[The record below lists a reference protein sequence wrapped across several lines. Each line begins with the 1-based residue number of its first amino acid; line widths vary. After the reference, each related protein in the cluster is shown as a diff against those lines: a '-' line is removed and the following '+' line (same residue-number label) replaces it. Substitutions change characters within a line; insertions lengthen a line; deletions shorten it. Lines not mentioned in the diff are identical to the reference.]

1 MALGLGPRCHILAQS
16 TGLET
21 IFLYCWD
28 AVLIWYCCCECYFC
42 FSILVY
48 YIWYYY
54 VCIDIKLMSSNVK
67 FDVIHYGAWWV
78 GLDIIQRQFR
88 LVKAGGLV
96 CLLFGSLF
104 VVKSQPGFNQFDSF
118 GYDLL
123 ICQHSCAV
131 QWIFYLMCRIEVYIC
146 NLLMLVISIH
156 LTSG

>member
-1 MALGLGPRCHILAQS
+1 
-16 TGLET
+16 
-21 IFLYCWD
+21 
-28 AVLIWYCCCECYFC
+28 
-42 FSILVY
+42 
-48 YIWYYY
+48 
-54 VCIDIKLMSSNVK
+54 MSSNVK

-123 ICQHSCAV
+123 ICQHSCALCSAV
-131 QWIFYLMCRIEVYIC
+131 DILFDVLNMQSAYVGYIYT
-146 NLLMLVISIH
+146 LD
-156 LTSG
+156 